1 MRFGIESAL
10 LSAVATAKG
19 ADELGPNRRDI
30 TYPATMI
37 TMIARPTNVRLR
49 ATRARAGPEE
59 VRQLGQTPM
68 ATGRCTPQEGQL
80 TVGTRLPS
88 TS

>member
-1 MRFGIESAL
+1 
-10 LSAVATAKG
+10 
-19 ADELGPNRRDI
+19 
-30 TYPATMI
+30 MI

-59 VRQLGQTPM
+59 VRQLGQTPI

-80 TVGTRLPS
+80 TVGTRLPC
-88 TS
+88 TSYDTNGA